1 MTDPNNQASDGTATF
16 LDHLDTLRWHLIRS
30 LAVILVLAI
39 VAFLNKTFVF
49 DGIVLAPARN
59 TFWTYEALCWLSEQ
73 LKLGDNLC
81 IKEMGFKLSNIHMA
95 GQFTQHLFV
104 SFMMGIIIGFPYLI
118 FELWRFIKPAL
129 TGSER
134 KYGIFMLFF
143 VFILF
148 ALGILFG
155 YYMLSPMSIQFLG
168 SYRVT
173 EDIQNVITL
182 RSFISTLASVVFAAA
197 VIFEIPLVAY
207 ILSKLDLITPE
218 ILKAYRRHA
227 IIVVLIISAILT
239 PPDFTSQIIL
249 CIPFLLLYELSIKI
263 SRRIK
268 RQKDRAF
275 EELGD

>member
-1 MTDPNNQASDGTATF
+1 MTNNPETYETPTF
-16 LDHLDTLRWHLIRS
+16 LDHLDALRWHLVRS
-30 LAVILVLAI
+30 LAVILLLAI
-39 VAFLNKTFVF
+39 VAFLNKDFVF
-49 DGIVLAPARN
+49 DGLVLAPARSN
-59 TFWTYEALCWLSEQ
+59 FWTYETLCWLSNQ
-73 LKLGDNLC
+73 LMLGNNLC
-81 IKEMGFKLSNIHMA
+81 IEEMGFKLSNIHMA

-104 SFMMGIIIGFPYLI
+104 SFMLGIIVGFPYLI
-118 FELWRFIKPAL
+118 YELWRFIKPAL

-134 KYGIFMLFF
+134 KYGVFMLFF

-148 ALGILFG
+148 VLGVLFG

-182 RSFISTLASVVFAAA
+182 RSFISTLASVVFATT
-197 VIFEIPLVAY
+197 VIFEIPVIAY

-218 ILKAYRRHA
+218 ILKAYRRHS

-249 CIPFLLLYELSIKI
+249 CIPFFLLYELSIKI

-268 RQKDRAF
+268 RQKERAF
-275 EELGD
+275 EEMG

>member
-1 MTDPNNQASDGTATF
+1 MTNNPETDETPTF
-16 LDHLDTLRWHLIRS
+16 LDHLDALRWHLVRS
-30 LAVILVLAI
+30 LAVILLLAI
-39 VAFLNKTFVF
+39 VAFLNKDFVF
-49 DGIVLAPARN
+49 DGLVLAPARSN
-59 TFWTYEALCWLSEQ
+59 FWTYETLCWLSNQ
-73 LKLGDNLC
+73 LMLGDNLC

-104 SFMMGIIIGFPYLI
+104 SFMLGIIVGFPYLI
-118 FELWRFIKPAL
+118 YELWRFIKPAL
-129 TGSER
+129 TTSER
-134 KYGIFMLFF
+134 KYGVFMLFF
-143 VFILF
+143 VFMLF
-148 ALGILFG
+148 VLGVLFG

-182 RSFISTLASVVFAAA
+182 RSFISTLASVIFAAA
-197 VIFEIPLVAY
+197 VIFEIPVIAY

-218 ILKAYRRHA
+218 ILKTYRRHS

-249 CIPFLLLYELSIKI
+249 CIPFFLLYELSIKI

-275 EELGD
+275 EKMGE